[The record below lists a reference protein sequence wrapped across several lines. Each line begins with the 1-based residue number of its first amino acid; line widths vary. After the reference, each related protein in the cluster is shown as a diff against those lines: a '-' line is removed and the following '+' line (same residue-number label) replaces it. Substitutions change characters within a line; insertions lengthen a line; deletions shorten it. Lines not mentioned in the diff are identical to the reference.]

1 MRTRNAALVGA
12 LCVGLSAVLT
22 ACGGGAE
29 DPDAGTN
36 GVGKLEP
43 AAIQDKA
50 RAAARGAEAVHLSGN
65 VVSQGRTYRIDM
77 RLKKNGGTGRVSSS
91 AASSFELLRVGDDL
105 YLKAPAGFWAKGSTP
120 APSKAPA
127 AGATAPAKPD
137 AAAAAGKLDDKY
149 VKVPGDDPAYQQ
161 FRGFT
166 DKDVLL
172 DGLLA
177 LHGTLTRGDHG
188 TVGGVRTIRV
198 AGAKG
203 GGGTMDVSLTGTP
216 YPVRVQ
222 RAGGAGQLELDGWGK
237 DFALAVPDKN
247 QTVDYGKQLRIPS
260 GGALPP
266 SGAGADPSK

>member
-1 MRTRNAALVGA
+1 MRTRNTALVGA

-22 ACGGGAE
+22 ACGSSTPE

-77 RLKKNGGTGRVSSS
+77 RLKKNGGLGRVSSS
-91 AASSFELLRVGDDL
+91 SDASAFELLRVGDEL
-105 YLKAPAGFWAKGSTP
+105 YLKAPAGFWAKAAASSPSP
-120 APSKAPA
+120 APKSTASKA
-127 AGATAPAKPD
+127 GD

-149 VKVPGDDPAYQQ
+149 VKVPSDDPSYQQ
-161 FRGFT
+161 FKGFT

-172 DGLLA
+172 DGLIGLQ
-177 LHGTLTRGDHG
+177 GRLTRGDRG
-188 TVGGVRTIRV
+188 TVGGVKTVRV
-198 AGAKG
+198 NGANG
-203 GGGTMDVSLTGTP
+203 GGGTLDVSLVGTP
-216 YPVRVQ
+216 YPLRVQ
-222 RAGGAGQLELDGWGK
+222 RAGGAGQLELDSWGK
-237 DFALAVPDKN
+237 DFALAVPDKK

-260 GGALPP
+260 G
-266 SGAGADPSK
+266 S